1 MHCTTVSLQ
10 SRLILLI
17 TAAEKAYTTYAQSL
31 NAVTT
36 IVRPTDATTDRV
48 ATRET
53 NAIIWG
59 RVGIQG
65 AQAVLQGQGLR
76 TLLST
81 PYSKSIFAAFHLT

>member
-31 NAVTT
+31 NAAT

>member
-53 NAIIWG
+53 NAECDHLGAGWDSG
-59 RVGIQG
+59 GASGIAGTG
-65 AQAVLQGQGLR
+65 AQNP
-76 TLLST
+76 T
-81 PYSKSIFAAFHLT
+81 